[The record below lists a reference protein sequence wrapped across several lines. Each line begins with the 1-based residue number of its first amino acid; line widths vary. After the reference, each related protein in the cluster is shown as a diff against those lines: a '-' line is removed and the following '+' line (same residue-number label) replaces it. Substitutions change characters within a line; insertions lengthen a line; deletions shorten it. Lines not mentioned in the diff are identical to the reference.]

1 MFNAIW
7 TSIREAF
14 RETACGLLAIELQC
28 LADHNRVV
36 TGAKPAR
43 CFTLRQR
50 GVDSSLRKHRR
61 IKKPKP
67 FL

>member
-1 MFNAIW
+1 MFKAIW

-14 RETACGLLAIELQC
+14 RETACGLLAIELHC
-28 LADHNRVV
+28 LADHNHVV
-36 TGAKPAR
+36 AGANHVR
-43 CFTLRQR
+43 CFTLRQL
-50 GVDSSLRKHRR
+50 GVDRSLRKHRR